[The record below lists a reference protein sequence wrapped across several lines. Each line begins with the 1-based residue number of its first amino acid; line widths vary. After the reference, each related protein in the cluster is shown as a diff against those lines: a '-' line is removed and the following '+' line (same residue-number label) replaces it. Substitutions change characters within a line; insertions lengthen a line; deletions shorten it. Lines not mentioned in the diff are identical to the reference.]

1 MTVKNILRTLMI
13 GCCFC
18 AVTQASAQDIRGGAD
33 PGRVQGQVPRLDL
46 QDDSSTQVNVPEVR
60 IEGAPQGA
68 DNIRFV
74 LKDLQLEGVTAYSA
88 DELRSI
94 YANDLGQTITLTRL
108 YEIAGDITRKYR
120 NDGYIITQTVVPA
133 QTIDGGDARLLVVE
147 GSLDQVMV
155 EGPLPAAS
163 TAQIQ
168 RMANKLRDSQPLR
181 AQDLER
187 YLLLINDLPGVSA
200 RSIIG
205 PSATE
210 TGKADLRVLVNER
223 DAYDFFAGA
232 DNYGSEYLGPLQLT
246 AAAVRNGIFGRNDSL
261 LVQGVMTPSD
271 DELYYAYGAYSM
283 PLGAEGTKL
292 TLDYAYT
299 DTKPGEDLE
308 VFDVEGFST
317 TVGATLTHP
326 FIRTRN
332 ENLTARLRVEGKTS
346 STKSELGVSTD
357 DDIRSVRLG
366 ARYELLSTFI
376 GTSVNMVDVQVSKGL
391 GIFGASEEGDSDL
404 SRAEGDPEYTKF
416 EAEITRLQRI
426 VKGFNILLGV
436 RGQISPDHLL
446 SSEEIG
452 FGGMGV
458 GYGRGYD
465 PSEIVGDDGVAAK
478 VEVQWNA
485 PVLQDTIES
494 FQLYGFYDVGSV
506 WNSDATTADDEKN
519 SIASTG
525 FGFRSKITPTIN
537 FDAAVAF
544 PLTESVATENDRD
557 PRYLFSL
564 NSTF

>member
-1 MTVKNILRTLMI
+1 
-13 GCCFC
+13 
-18 AVTQASAQDIRGGAD
+18 
-33 PGRVQGQVPRLDL
+33 
-46 QDDSSTQVNVPEVR
+46 
-60 IEGAPQGA
+60 
-68 DNIRFV
+68 
-74 LKDLQLEGVTAYSA
+74 
-88 DELRSI
+88 
-94 YANDLGQTITLTRL
+94 
-108 YEIAGDITRKYR
+108 
-120 NDGYIITQTVVPA
+120 
-133 QTIDGGDARLLVVE
+133 
-147 GSLDQVMV
+147 
-155 EGPLPAAS
+155 
-163 TAQIQ
+163 
-168 RMANKLRDSQPLR
+168 MANKLRDSQPLR

-210 TGKADLRVLVNER
+210 TGKADLRVIVAER

-261 LVQGVMTPSD
+261 LLQGVMTPSD
-271 DELYYAYGAYSM
+271 DELYYVYGAYSM

-308 VFDVEGFST
+308 IFDVEGFST

-366 ARYELLSTFI
+366 ARYELLSTFV